1 MGKIE
6 RSGRC
11 DGERWLKGGNVMSSI
26 CHDFTLLCCDKV
38 MKISDTYLLKVQNV
52 NSIQKNC
59 ITV

>member
-1 MGKIE
+1 MGWKMGKIE

-38 MKISDTYLLKVQNV
+38 MNV
-52 NSIQKNC
+52 NDISA
-59 ITV
+59 